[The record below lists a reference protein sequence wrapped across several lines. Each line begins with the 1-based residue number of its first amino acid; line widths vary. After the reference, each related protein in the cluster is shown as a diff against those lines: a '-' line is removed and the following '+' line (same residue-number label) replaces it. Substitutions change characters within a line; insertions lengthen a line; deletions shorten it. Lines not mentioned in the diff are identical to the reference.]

1 MYYQN
6 IMSSNTSST
15 INVKGSRKVVIAKY
29 YTPQS
34 VFGIPDGLDLEDD
47 EVVEEWEVKYNTLLI
62 KYIGKEEVEVIE
74 PSWVLCDNELD
85 YPEDYNIEDADGY
98 GYDYPDDEEK
108 KKENDKAQPGTSL

>member
-15 INVKGSRKVVIAKY
+15 MNVKGNRKVVIAKY
-29 YTPQS
+29 YAPQS

-62 KYIGKEEVEVIE
+62 KYIGKDEVEVIE
-74 PSWVLCDNELD
+74 PSSNDCDLKRPNECV
-85 YPEDYNIEDADGY
+85 IEDADAIGY
-98 GYDYPDDEEK
+98 EYECAEGEERDEEG
-108 KKENDKAQPGTSL
+108 E